1 MTAPKGLSIEHARTR
16 AVGKLLGMKGRGPSQ
31 TCVVR
36 FAHGTEEVPKALV
49 RPRWQPF
56 ELLTNAADHIVYP
69 YEGWL
74 RRERY
79 RLLDA
84 FHNDFALAMSNSRVE
99 PQLHQVSVA
108 LRALEK
114 SRPRLI
120 LADEVGLGKTIEA
133 GLILKEL
140 RARMGAELERVLI
153 IVPASLVTQWHF
165 ELRTKFNEKFVFHDS
180 AELARIKADHPNDN
194 PWSVEPNVLCS
205 LHLARLEPHNGQI
218 AEAPWDL
225 VIVDEAHH
233 ARRQLAY

>member
-1 MTAPKGLSIEHARTR
+1 MNAVALEVTHVRTGANGTLLEVNGKGA
-16 AVGKLLGMKGRGPSQ
+16 SQ
-31 TCVVR
+31 TCQVA
-36 FAHGTEEVPKALV
+36 FDHGVEEVPRALL
-49 RPRWQPF
+49 RPEWDPF
-56 ELLTNAADHIVYP
+56 ELLGAGVDDTVYP

-84 FHNDFALAMSNSRVE
+84 FHNDFALGLSNSRVE

-114 SRPRLI
+114 SQPRLI

-140 RARMGAELERVLI
+140 RARMGVDLERVLI
-153 IVPASLVTQWHF
+153 MVPASLVTQWHF
-165 ELRTKFNEKFVFHDS
+165 ELRTKFNEDFLFHDS
-180 AELARIKADHPNDN
+180 AQITRIRADHPNDN

-205 LHLARLEPHNGQI
+205 MHLARLDPHNELI
-218 AEAPWDL
+218 TEAPWDL

>member
-1 MTAPKGLSIEHARTR
+1 MAINLEVEHCRNGEEGVLLEITGKGSAQMCTVEFEHGVA
-16 AVGKLLGMKGRGPSQ
+16 
-31 TCVVR
+31 
-36 FAHGTEEVPKALV
+36 EVPKALL
-49 RPRWQPF
+49 RPRWNPF
-56 ELLTNAADHIVYP
+56 ELLTARTDDTVYP

-74 RRERY
+74 QRERY

-84 FHNDFALAMSNSRVE
+84 FHNDLALGLSNSRVE

-114 SRPRLI
+114 SQPRLI

-140 RARMGAELERVLI
+140 RARMGADLERVLI
-153 IVPASLVTQWHF
+153 VVPASLVTQWHF
-165 ELRTKFNEKFVFHDS
+165 ELRTKFNEDFLFHDS
-180 AELARIKADHPNDN
+180 AQIRRLEADHPDEN
-194 PWSVEPNVLCS
+194 PWSIEPNVLCS
-205 LHLARLEPHNGQI
+205 LHLARLDPHSELI
-218 AEAPWDL
+218 PEAPWDL